1 MWSLVHYTIGLSI
14 AAAGI
19 ALFLTVRRRR
29 GAPAQRRSP
38 LEPHAQ
44 GLAVERERAAELL
57 DHDARDE
64 RAEIADLVAQH
75 DRRRASTTG
84 LSASERPSTVQ
95 VTCSTGPKR
104 IAAIASASRPRA
116 TAAGSVSIV
125 SPLPGRHDPLVVR
138 RRERDGV
145 GLDEARLETAS
156 LDPRGDTELV
166 EQRRHLLGRLRD
178 HRHEAEAAL
187 VELAASLER
196 PREPVDGRERR
207 PQVVAGQRDDAGE
220 ALVVGHRV
228 PFYRMTRSGNEV
240 VGDLQASTPEVRIGL
255 TRAGVTGVQK
265 AIRIRHEGREKTFS
279 AEISCTVD
287 LDPAQK
293 GVHMSRFPEI
303 FGEAVDEVVIGEAF
317 LVETLAEHIAA
328 HVVRRQDALRA
339 EVQIRAQYPLER
351 RTPGHRPADAGDRD
365 ADRDRRRVADAGP
378 AGRRRR
384 GVRHQRLPVRAGTR
398 PRRGDG
404 TAARGRLRAERDID
418 RILELV
424 PLATHNQRGRGT
436 LLVGT
441 DENVN
446 AEHLVDIVEHSMS
459 SPIYELLKRPD
470 ELFVVEHAHLQPR
483 FVEDS
488 VRYAL
493 SATLER
499 YPELADCDFVHSRQV
514 NLETIHRHDVLAE
527 RVEHRRRVARRAR
540 RRATAGRR
548 ADRAPR
554 DWLSAA

>member
-1 MWSLVHYTIGLSI
+1 
-14 AAAGI
+14 
-19 ALFLTVRRRR
+19 
-29 GAPAQRRSP
+29 
-38 LEPHAQ
+38 
-44 GLAVERERAAELL
+44 
-57 DHDARDE
+57 
-64 RAEIADLVAQH
+64 
-75 DRRRASTTG
+75 
-84 LSASERPSTVQ
+84 
-95 VTCSTGPKR
+95 
-104 IAAIASASRPRA
+104 
-116 TAAGSVSIV
+116 
-125 SPLPGRHDPLVVR
+125 
-138 RRERDGV
+138 
-145 GLDEARLETAS
+145 
-156 LDPRGDTELV
+156 
-166 EQRRHLLGRLRD
+166 
-178 HRHEAEAAL
+178 
-187 VELAASLER
+187 
-196 PREPVDGRERR
+196 
-207 PQVVAGQRDDAGE
+207 
-220 ALVVGHRV
+220 
-228 PFYRMTRSGNEV
+228 MTRSGNEV

-255 TRAGVTGVQK
+255 TRAGVTGIQK

-303 FGEAVDEVVIGEAF
+303 FGEAVDKVVIGEAF
-317 LVETLAEHIAA
+317 LVETLAEHIAS

-351 RTPGHRPADAGDRD
+351 RTPVSGLPTQEIATLIGIAAASPSRV
-365 ADRDRRRVADAGP
+365 RRVVGVEAFGINACPCAQGLVRGAATDRLLEAGFAGAD
-378 AGRRRR
+378 
-384 GVRHQRLPVRAGTR
+384 V
-398 PRRGDG
+398 
-404 TAARGRLRAERDID
+404 E

-441 DENVN
+441 DANVN

-493 SATLER
+493 SATLDR
-499 YPELADCDFVHSRQV
+499 YPELADGDFVHSRQV

-527 RVEHRRRVARRAR
+527 RSSTVGELRAELDGR
-540 RRATAGRR
+540 TTA
-548 ADRAPR
+548 APTELR

>member
-1 MWSLVHYTIGLSI
+1 
-14 AAAGI
+14 
-19 ALFLTVRRRR
+19 
-29 GAPAQRRSP
+29 
-38 LEPHAQ
+38 
-44 GLAVERERAAELL
+44 
-57 DHDARDE
+57 
-64 RAEIADLVAQH
+64 
-75 DRRRASTTG
+75 
-84 LSASERPSTVQ
+84 
-95 VTCSTGPKR
+95 
-104 IAAIASASRPRA
+104 
-116 TAAGSVSIV
+116 
-125 SPLPGRHDPLVVR
+125 
-138 RRERDGV
+138 
-145 GLDEARLETAS
+145 
-156 LDPRGDTELV
+156 
-166 EQRRHLLGRLRD
+166 
-178 HRHEAEAAL
+178 
-187 VELAASLER
+187 
-196 PREPVDGRERR
+196 
-207 PQVVAGQRDDAGE
+207 
-220 ALVVGHRV
+220 
-228 PFYRMTRSGNEV
+228 MTRPGNAV

-328 HVVRRQDALRA
+328 HVVRRQGALRA

-351 RTPGHRPADAGDRD
+351 RTPVTGLPTQEIATLIGIAAASPARVRRVVGVEAFGINACPCAQGLVRSAATERLLDAGFEG
-365 ADRDRRRVADAGP
+365 A
-378 AGRRRR
+378 
-384 GVRHQRLPVRAGTR
+384 
-398 PRRGDG
+398 
-404 TAARGRLRAERDID
+404 DID

-441 DENVN
+441 DAKVN

-488 VRYAL
+488 VRHAL
-493 SATLER
+493 SAALER
-499 YPELADCDFVHSRQV
+499 YPELEDSDFVYSQQV

-527 RVEHRRRVARRAR
+527 RSSTVGELRHEL
-540 RRATAGRR
+540 AGRT
-548 ADRAPR
+548 ASAPTELR
-554 DWLSAA
+554 EWLSAV